1 MMDVGWGEL
10 LLLAAVALLI
20 FGPEKLPKAAAD
32 AGRMVRKLREMASSA
47 QSDLS
52 PGLDVESLKKDL
64 KSVSDLHPKKI
75 LGSAL
80 SDKPVNSGTPPIQTT
95 NSLPPRPQS
104 APGNTAA
111 PAPAPV
117 PMPTSSTRRVD
128 PDAT

>member
-1 MMDVGWGEL
+1 MDVGWGEL
-10 LLLAAVALLI
+10 ILLAAVALLI

-52 PGLDVESLKKDL
+52 PGLDVEGLKKDL
-64 KSVSDLHPKKI
+64 KSVTDLHPRKI

-80 SDKPVNSGTPPIQTT
+80 SDKPANSGTPSIQTT
-95 NSLPPRPQS
+95 NSLPPRPQAS
-104 APGNTAA
+104 PNTAA
-111 PAPAPV
+111 APAPV
-117 PMPTSSTRRVD
+117 PMSTSSTRRRID

>member
-1 MMDVGWGEL
+1 MMDIGWGEL

-47 QSDLS
+47 QNDLS
-52 PGLDVESLKKDL
+52 PGLDVDGLRKDL
-64 KSVSDLHPKKI
+64 KSVTDLHPKKI

-80 SDKPVNSGTPPIQTT
+80 SDKPANSGTPPIQTT
-95 NSLPPRPQS
+95 DALPARPQS
-104 APGNTAA
+104 APSAGPKQA
-111 PAPAPV
+111 PA
-117 PMPTSSTRRVD
+117 PMPTSTARRID